1 MRRWI
6 GYLVLVG
13 MSAGCGSTANVA
25 QEKDTLMRLDREWST
40 SVKDIDKFLS
50 YYAAD
55 ASVYPP
61 GMPVVTG
68 AANIREVY
76 SKMSS
81 APGFSLEFAPT
92 RAEVSASGDV
102 GYTAGTYTGA
112 MGGPPE
118 TGKYVSVWKKQA
130 DGTWKV
136 AADIFNSDLPAAG
149 AAH

>member
-25 QEKDTLMRLDREWST
+25 QEKDTLMRLDREWSA
-40 SVKDIDKFLS
+40 SVKDTDKFLS

-68 AANIREVY
+68 AANIRETFTQ
-76 SKMSS
+76 MSYGRMAARSTLATSRS
-81 APGFSLEFAPT
+81 ARSPT
-92 RAEVSASGDV
+92 WW
-102 GYTAGTYTGA
+102 
-112 MGGPPE
+112 P
-118 TGKYVSVWKKQA
+118 
-130 DGTWKV
+130 
-136 AADIFNSDLPAAG
+136 
-149 AAH
+149 